1 MPWTNDPVSDYNRY
15 CEEQERYER
24 RLPKCCCCD
33 HHIGDDFLYVIEDDI
48 YCEECMKDEFRRL
61 TEDFMDE

>member
-1 MPWTNDPVSDYNRY
+1 MPWTNDPVKDYDRY
-15 CEEQERYER
+15 CAWEEKQEQ

-33 HHIGDDFLYVIEDDI
+33 HRIGDDFLYYIEDDI

-61 TEDFMDE
+61 TEDFMNE